1 MKVDSHNF
9 SKTASPLGASTLTE
23 RVRSALSHLSP
34 DSRAVW
40 VRQAMAIKSEF
51 GDDGFEIWDQW
62 SSLSSAYRAIDARD
76 VWKSIK
82 AGKGIGIG
90 SLFYDAKQVGWKDDT
105 AYKKPSAAEIE
116 QRRKERA
123 ERDAL
128 AAAQEL
134 ADQEAA
140 AVKAQELWAAAT
152 PCESHA
158 YLERKGVKSHGLRY
172 GRFDVTRI
180 DPNTGEVTVV
190 SLQALLMPIMD
201 RSRKIWTLQ
210 AFSAKPDGRKSLLKN
225 GRKSGNFFVIG
236 SKPHMVEGRPVFILA
251 EGYATGASVHEA
263 TGHQVLV
270 CVDAGNLQPVAKAVL
285 GRVENQRELITP
297 AAR

>member
-1 MKVDSHNF
+1 MYCATSQ
-9 SKTASPLGASTLTE
+9 E

-34 DSRAVW
+34 ESRGVW

-51 GDDGFEIWDQW
+51 GEDGFEMWDQW
-62 SSLSSAYRAIDARD
+62 SSLSSAYRAIDARH
-76 VWKSIK
+76 VWKSVK

-90 SLFYDAKQVGWKDDT
+90 SLFYDAKQAGWKDDT

-236 SKPHMVEGRPVFILA
+236 SKPLMTDDRPVFILV

-263 TGHQVLV
+263 TGHMVMV
-270 CVDAGNLQPVAKAVL
+270 CVDAGNMRNVARQL
-285 GRVENQRELITP
+285 RERDP
-297 AAR
+297 